1 MKLVQKFEAREKAKQ
16 DKKFIAFEKI
26 KTKSI
31 KKKHQKKMKTKTQ
44 RKSSASQ

>member
-31 KKKHQKKMKTKTQ
+31 KEKTSKEKMKTKT
-44 RKSSASQ
+44 